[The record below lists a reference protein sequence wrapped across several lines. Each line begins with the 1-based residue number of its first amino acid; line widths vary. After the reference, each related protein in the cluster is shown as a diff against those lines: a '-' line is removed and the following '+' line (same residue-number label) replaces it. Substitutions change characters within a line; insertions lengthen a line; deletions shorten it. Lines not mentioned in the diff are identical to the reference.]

1 MTVNDQRPGRIL
13 PVIVLAQFCGT
24 SLWFAGNAAS
34 AELGMGDSV
43 AYVASAVQLGF
54 IVGTLCSAW
63 LRIADRYAASRLFFT
78 SCLLG
83 ALCNY
88 PLTMLALATLP
99 RPDAAVLALR
109 FAVGVSL
116 AGIYPIGIRAA
127 ASWFK
132 SGLGHALGFLTG
144 ALVLG
149 TSFPH
154 LMRALGAQ
162 VDGGVVL
169 ASASIIAVLGGA
181 AMLAWVPDGP
191 YARRAPPASR
201 AGLGEAWARLPRLRA
216 AAIGYFGHMWE
227 LYAFWTFVP
236 FYVAAHGAAAGAVPP
251 SPTVSLWAFAV
262 IGLGALG
269 CVAGGYV
276 SRTTGSRP
284 VAVAQLSLS
293 GLCCVA
299 SPLCFVLPTPAF
311 LAFLLFWGVVVVGDS
326 PQFAALVAQESPP
339 TQVGSIVTLVNAIGF
354 AITVVSIQLLD
365 LLSGAVSPQYLMTV
379 LAVGPLIG
387 VAWSARGRHR
397 DAAR

>member
-1 MTVNDQRPGRIL
+1 MSEARARHVL

-34 AELGMGDSV
+34 ADLGMGDSV

-63 LRIADRYAASRLFFT
+63 WRIADRHAASRLFFA

-109 FAVGVSL
+109 FAVGVAL

-127 ASWFK
+127 AGWFK
-132 SGLGHALGFLTG
+132 AGLGHALGFLTG

-149 TSFPH
+149 TAFPH

-169 ASASIIAVLGGA
+169 ASASAIAVLGGA

-191 YARRAPPASR
+191 HAQRGPAVR
-201 AGLGEAWARLPRLRA
+201 GAGLGRAWGMPGLRG

-236 FYVAAHGAAAGAVPP
+236 FYVAAHAASAGAVLPA
-251 SPTVSLWAFAV
+251 STVSLWAFA
-262 IGLGALG
+262 IIAAGALG

-276 SRTTGSRP
+276 SRKTGSRP

-293 GLCCVA
+293 GLCCVV
-299 SPLCFVLPTPAF
+299 SPLCFALPTPAF
-311 LAFLLFWGVVVVGDS
+311 LVFLLFWGIVVVGDS
-326 PQFAALVAQESPP
+326 PQFAALVAREAPP
-339 TQVGSIVTLVNAIGF
+339 AQVGSIVTLVNAIGF
-354 AITVVSIQLLD
+354 AITVGSIQLMD
-365 LLSGAVSPQYLMTV
+365 VLSRVIEPRYVM
-379 LAVGPLIG
+379 LALAIGPLVG
-387 VAWSARGRHR
+387 VM
-397 DAAR
+397 AARKG